1 VRPADPLEDQARR
14 LVDATNILAI
24 STFVP
29 AIDQYPFLKQC
40 NPKDWDFFATV
51 ASIQVGIA
59 NLIHCVPE
67 ERFKLLYP
75 IIAAALHKWNPQG
88 EDAVQDCQ
96 AFIRQSLDPKS
107 IATGDIQPIDA
118 LGMWVIWNLLR
129 RAPSRD
135 EAQASRAIGRALA
148 APIEDWWNAK

>member
-1 VRPADPLEDQARR
+1 MRTIDPLDAQAKR

-29 AIDQYPFLKQC
+29 AVDQYPFLKQC
-40 NPKDWDFFATV
+40 NPNDWDFFATV
-51 ASIQVGIA
+51 ASVQVGIA
-59 NLIHCVPE
+59 NLLHSVSS

-88 EDAVQDCQ
+88 EDAVRDCQ
-96 AFIRQSLDPKS
+96 AFIRRSLNHRSVAAENILP
-107 IATGDIQPIDA
+107 TDA

-129 RAPSRD
+129 RTPTRE
-135 EAQASRAIGRALA
+135 EASASRGIGGALA
-148 APIEDWWNAK
+148 TPIQDWWESK